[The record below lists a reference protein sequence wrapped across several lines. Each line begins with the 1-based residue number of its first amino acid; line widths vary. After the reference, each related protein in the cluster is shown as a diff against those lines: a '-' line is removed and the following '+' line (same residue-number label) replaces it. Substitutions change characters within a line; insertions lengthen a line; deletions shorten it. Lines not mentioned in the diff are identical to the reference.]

1 MRAHTQAGR
10 RGDGDKRK
18 HFVHLG
24 RGSVPSWP
32 GPDVSDTINNWVGGG
47 GNGGAAHVFYASV
60 HMGVLAYV
68 GVCVREGQ
76 NKLMA
81 DFSPCFD
88 GIKSPLLLNVP
99 R

>member
-1 MRAHTQAGR
+1 MCAHRQADRQAGTATATS
-10 RGDGDKRK
+10 GNILSTLVVVAFQGW
-18 HFVHLG
+18 H
-24 RGSVPSWP
+24 
-32 GPDVSDTINNWVGGG
+32 GPDVGDIINNWGD
-47 GNGGAAHVFYASV
+47 NRGAEHVFYASV
-60 HMGVLAYV
+60 HMGVC
-68 GVCVREGQ
+68 VCERVRAGQ